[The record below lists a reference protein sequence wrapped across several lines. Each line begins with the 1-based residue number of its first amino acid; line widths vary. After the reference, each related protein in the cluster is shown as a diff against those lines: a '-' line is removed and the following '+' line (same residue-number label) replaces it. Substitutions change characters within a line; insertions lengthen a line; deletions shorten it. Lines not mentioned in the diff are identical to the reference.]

1 MAEFRDDDMSD
12 EVGESLN
19 PAAMA
24 AQLAD
29 MASELAELAHSD
41 ELRRRVLGRVA
52 RIFGADVGLLAP
64 WDRRAGEL
72 GTPARIGD
80 DELWGAVSPRRIM
93 EAVAGPGAAGIGTA
107 GRAAIISSPAE
118 TVGLQNL
125 GSLLFIPLIA
135 MGELDGIL
143 LLGRRQGG
151 RAFTDV
157 ELHMSRLAGNFSAA
171 VIGHATDF
179 ERFSRDLRVQIV
191 EATQELSALKA
202 ELDRVKGF
210 NEDIFDS
217 IGMGIVVFDRNFD
230 VVFRNRRAR
239 RCFPDVRG
247 VKDGLGR
254 MIVPE
259 MYGKPGELLDEMIR
273 LGQAVS
279 MEGVRYRPS
288 TDGGNSGGSGDGDG
302 GGDSGDGGG
311 DGGDSREEFILH
323 LGATPLL
330 AGGSGGSGSGGSG
343 GSGSGTVV
351 GGIISLDDVTSDI
364 SMQRRLASSERLAA
378 VGRLAAKVAH
388 ELNNPLDGILRYI
401 NLASRVAGEGGDER
415 PVAYLDEA
423 RTGLMR
429 MARIIGELLEFSR
442 STVRS
447 NEAVDLRRALKDA
460 SMTLAGP
467 AERNGVRIE
476 VKVDDDVPALESG
489 SLYQV
494 LTNLMKNGIEAMP
507 DGGLLT
513 VRASRAARAAGAV
526 EISVGDRGP
535 GIPSDRLET
544 VFEPFYS
551 TKQAGQGTGLGLAI
565 CRELVE
571 KHGGSLTA
579 RNRAGG
585 GAEFV
590 IRIPT
595 SS

>member
-1 MAEFRDDDMSD
+1 MAEFRDDISD

-41 ELRRRVLGRVA
+41 ELRRRVLGRVT

-118 TVGLQNL
+118 KVGLQNL

-288 TDGGNSGGSGDGDG
+288 T
-302 GGDSGDGGG
+302 GGDSGDPGNSGDPGDNSAGG
-311 DGGDSREEFILH
+311 SREEFILH

-330 AGGSGGSGSGGSG
+330 AGTGGSG
-343 GSGSGTVV
+343 GSGTVV

-401 NLASRVAGEGGDER
+401 NLASRVAAEGGDER

-447 NEAVDLRRALKDA
+447 HEAVDLRRALKDA

-476 VKVDDDVPALESG
+476 VEVDDDVPSLESG

-513 VRASRAARAAGAV
+513 VRASRAPRATGAV
-526 EISVGDRGP
+526 EISVCDRGP
-535 GIPSDRLET
+535 GIPADRLET

-595 SS
+595 SI